1 MGSWIAREAVIVIV
15 VGVVVVVGA
24 QLLFK
29 LELGTAIGVAVA
41 FVTVLATIS
50 VVQWRNA
57 AERRRHG
64 EGAAPQPP
72 RQYTSDQF
80 AQLTPGMSVAEVD
93 AIMGGGG
100 QGSEAE
106 AGGALVRQY
115 VNEDG
120 SNVTVSF
127 VDGSVQ
133 TKAMAGLQ

>member
-1 MGSWIAREAVIVIV
+1 MGPWLVREAVIVIV

-24 QLLFK
+24 QLLFD
-29 LELGTAIGVAVA
+29 LELVPAIGVAVA
-41 FVTVLATIS
+41 FVAVLATIS
-50 VVQWRNA
+50 AVQWRNA
-57 AERRRHG
+57 AEERRHG

-72 RQYTSDQF
+72 RQYTRDQF

-100 QGSEAE
+100 QSSESE
-106 AGGALVRQY
+106 AGGDLVHQY

-120 SNVTVSF
+120 SNATVSF
-127 VDGSVQ
+127 VDGRML